1 MNNFIQNHKYLHN
14 LSTLRQYNKNKFIK
28 YFFFTLNDFTY
39 SNFEKKIINFIST
52 NKTYTLYVLLSFSHG
67 TEFRIAGRQIGMN
80 ISKKI
85 NNILRFAAFNPF
97 FIS

>member
-39 SNFEKKIINFIST
+39 SNFEKKNINFIYRKQTSQGIESY
-52 NKTYTLYVLLSFSHG
+52 KIEYK
-67 TEFRIAGRQIGMN
+67 Q
-80 ISKKI
+80 KKK
-85 NNILRFAAFNPF
+85 
-97 FIS
+97 S